1 MEADLQRRIQRY
13 GWDKAA
19 MYYEKFWQ
27 KQLKPAQ
34 DRMLEIAKLSAGE
47 KVIDIACGSGL
58 ISFNAARQI
67 GDNGF
72 LLGNDISDSMVNIC
86 RQTADERKIA
96 NVEFERMDA
105 EDLKVE
111 ANEYDAALCALGLM
125 YVPDPLKALREMYR
139 VLRPGGRAVALV

>member
-34 DRMLEIAKLSAGE
+34 DRMLETAKLSAGE

-58 ISFNAARQI
+58 VSFRAAEQT
-67 GDNGF
+67 GKNGF
-72 LLGNDISDSMVNIC
+72 VLGNDISDSMINIC
-86 RQTADERKIA
+86 RQVAADKKLSNIA
-96 NVEFERMDA
+96 FERMDA
-105 EDLKVE
+105 EDLKV
-111 ANEYDAALCALGLM
+111 ND
-125 YVPDPLKALREMYR
+125 
-139 VLRPGGRAVALV
+139 